1 MKYLLDTNVL
11 SEVMKKRPD
20 EGVMRRLRSER
31 PSDLVTSVVCVSELR
46 YGAARVS
53 DTVTLWDRIAREVL
67 STIEAL
73 PLGAAEALRAGDV
86 LADLEARGEPIG
98 IEDVWI
104 AATAMENRLIVV
116 TRNLRHFERV
126 PELKCESWWG

>member
-11 SEVMKKRPD
+11 SEVMRKRPD
-20 EGVMRRLRSER
+20 EGVMRRLQSER

-53 DTVTLWDRIAREVL
+53 GTVKLWDRIAREVL
-67 STIEAL
+67 SKIEAL